1 MITAAATR
9 PRAKLFR
16 RAEAPAGMELTSRD
30 LRLVAYVAR
39 YRFLTSAHLAALDG
53 GSPQGVLRCLRS
65 LFDHGYLDRPKAQL
79 ATLHDLGPRPFV
91 YGIAQKG
98 ARALR
103 EYGSRID
110 DSVDWSEK
118 NKRSGA
124 IFIAHTLGISDFMVG
139 LELACRAHGNI
150 SVIREE
156 EIIATAPIETRSA
169 REPLRWEAVSVEH
182 GKRERWSVVPDGI
195 FGLSFPDGTAAYFL
209 LEFDRGTIPI
219 SRRGG
224 DHRSIRR
231 KLKTY
236 YDGWRAQ
243 RHIEQFG
250 IKQMRVLTITS
261 SPERVRNMVRCVGEL
276 TEGRGSAFFLFGDRN
291 AFQTL
296 TPLETA
302 WVNGRR
308 EEVRLTD

>member
-1 MITAAATR
+1 
-9 PRAKLFR
+9 
-16 RAEAPAGMELTSRD
+16 MELTCRD
-30 LRLVAYVAR
+30 LTLLAHVAR
-39 YRFLTSAHLAALDG
+39 HRFLTSAHLAALDG

-65 LFDHGYLDRPKAQL
+65 LYDHGYLDRPKAQL
-79 ATLHDLGPRPFV
+79 AALRDEGPRPFV
-91 YGIAQKG
+91 YGIGQRG
-98 ARALR
+98 VRALR

-110 DSVDWSEK
+110 DQVDWSEK

-124 IFIAHTLGISDFMVG
+124 IFIAHTLGIADFMVG
-139 LELACRAHGNI
+139 LELACRARGTV

-156 EIIATAPIETRSA
+156 EIIAAASSETRAA
-169 REPLRWEAVSVEH
+169 REPLRWEAVSIEN

-195 FGLSFPDGTAAYFL
+195 FGLSFPDGSAAYFL

-243 RHIEQFG
+243 RHVEQFG
-250 IKQMRVLTITS
+250 LKQMRVLTITS
-261 SPERVRNMVRCVGEL
+261 SPERAHNMVGAVRSI
-276 TEGRGSAFFLFGDRN
+276 TEGRGSNFFLFVDRD
-291 AFQTL
+291 AVTVSD
-296 TPLETA
+296 PLNVLWTTGKGER
-302 WVNGRR
+302 VN
-308 EEVRLTD
+308 LND